1 MNTNFL
7 HPIPRRYRPTGVRV
21 NTYIPR
27 DLHTRAKAANV
38 NVSRI
43 LVAALHTVLDGEE
56 FCP

>member
-7 HPIPRRYRPTGVRV
+7 HPIPRRPTGVRV

-27 DLHTRAKAANV
+27 DLHTRAKAANI